1 VPELWVPGAEGP
13 SLEDFVARLNKAV
26 AAFAER
32 HGIAEAVVDVELL
45 DGARYTVEAIRPEP
59 GYGFVTL
66 SIHCGEHE
74 NHCPSE
80 LIVPVGSLKRIE
92 LDLADDRRG
101 RFGFSL
107 PDGVSP

>member
-1 VPELWVPGAEGP
+1 MPGAEGP

-32 HGIAEAVVDVELL
+32 NGIPKAIVDVELA

-66 SIHCGEHE
+66 KVHGTEQESHR
-74 NHCPSE
+74 PSE
-80 LIVPVGSLKRIE
+80 LIVPVVSLKRIE
-92 LDLADDRRG
+92 LDLTDGRPA

-107 PDGVSP
+107 PDAD